1 MSDFHS
7 HEPSGGLNLFES
19 VGVDETSV
27 WKMAQLATQID
38 EAMGMIGSE
47 NIEEEFDS
55 KLQSLATDN
64 PPTHID
70 DCIELAKTAAEQLI
84 NEHGDDID
92 LNSCGNS
99 LHEITSEADWFSKLG
114 FDSDDLDELNLLA
127 YQLDDIFQSLP
138 EEDEQ
143 EFLKR
148 LSESHPKFDG
158 YAIAETIKEVAV
170 DFLNEKEL
178 GFEIEASQQRKE
190 GILADGYPLE
200 NEGDF
205 SSTVSYYEEQQEKQE
220 NSQEQPEQG

>member
-38 EAMGMIGSE
+38 EAMGMIGSA

-55 KLQSLATDN
+55 KLQSLAADN

-84 NEHGDDID
+84 KEYGDDID
-92 LNSCGNS
+92 LDSCGNS
-99 LHEITSEADWFSKLG
+99 LHEITSEADCFSKLG

-127 YQLDDIFQSLP
+127 YQPDDIFQSLP
-138 EEDEQ
+138 EKEVGIGLIEEIIEKEGVAEVMKVGEAKGWNGIAVNGYTLESEDE
-143 EFLKR
+143 F
-148 LSESHPKFDG
+148 
-158 YAIAETIKEVAV
+158 
-170 DFLNEKEL
+170 
-178 GFEIEASQQRKE
+178 SQ
-190 GILADGYPLE
+190 
-200 NEGDF
+200 
-205 SSTVSYYEEQQEKQE
+205 
-220 NSQEQPEQG
+220 